1 MPEANSVN
9 NSTHSLKLSLLIFL
23 FSLIIDAI
31 ASNEYFD
38 ACGCVAVALNNVN
51 TLTHGFFPLKI
62 INYIKLKSFKKN
74 GINA

>member
-1 MPEANSVN
+1 
-9 NSTHSLKLSLLIFL
+9 
-23 FSLIIDAI
+23 LIIDAI

>member
-1 MPEANSVN
+1 M
-9 NSTHSLKLSLLIFL
+9 FL

-51 TLTHGFFPLKI
+51 TLTQGFFPLNIK
-62 INYIKLKSFKKN
+62 NYIKIKVLKN
-74 GINA
+74 GKPP